1 LIFRDVDAALQY
13 ADQMYQ
19 DNLPQF
25 QANFIKFKASKAK
38 FRIRALLLLSLPF
51 ATLFFTIFAVS
62 ENEAKHELQAEDILE
77 ARLKNAVYDSSKNAD
92 KSNSTNSP
100 SWKLVQ
106 LDPLTVNFS
115 SEAGLKPYILN
126 ITLTVRDKDVFL
138 ESKLKPRLP
147 LIRDQ
152 IANLGRLY
160 LFDQVSRLLKNQ
172 GKDVDMLY
180 VVRIVV

>member
-1 LIFRDVDAALQY
+1 
-13 ADQMYQ
+13 M
-19 DNLPQF
+19 
-25 QANFIKFKASKAK
+25 
-38 FRIRALLLLSLPF
+38 
-51 ATLFFTIFAVS
+51 
-62 ENEAKHELQAEDILE
+62 
-77 ARLKNAVYDSSKNAD
+77 KNAVYDSSKNAD

-160 LFDQVSRLLKNQ
+160 LFDQVSSVEGKISISKDIQLIVNAHIEPELTAIYILQQNISSHVRRMFELGAIPREVMAAPKMTKDTMIVAAQFWSIKDTDLPFVSVLLN
-172 GKDVDMLY
+172 
-180 VVRIVV
+180 